1 MNKNISPHTYVLS
14 TLFVVAATLLFFEYY
29 SFKEQYF
36 YIPVFS
42 LAIIYAALNF
52 IRQRRGLSA
61 FSTDKKIN
69 LATLVKKSIARYI
82 VWLTII
88 YLAYTFFRLAPFYGL
103 PPYSASTV
111 RANTVFFEY
120 FLNIYLIAGLP
131 YFILTNKFKA
141 SRVEDYYDPAIRIIH
156 MLKQV
161 FLRTLRGDNVNSIL
175 RVFRKKYNRKVLLS
189 FLMRTYFVPIMVVQV
204 YSYTVYSVNFLN
216 NPVNNYQL
224 LSILFGITGI
234 LWLADTINASL
245 SYCIESRWME
255 NRTRSIDLTLG
266 GWFVCLICYT
276 PLNEIPS
283 YFFFFAPTVVTN
295 NESQLIIE
303 NINFLYTIKIIEIL
317 LLATHIYIDISL
329 GPSVANITLKKLQT
343 KGFYGLIRHP
353 GTTFKLLFWLIQSVF
368 YKRFWSLKIIFGYFM
383 WATIYVLRALT
394 EERHLSQHEEYIEY
408 KKKVKYRFF
417 PKLF

>member
-1 MNKNISPHTYVLS
+1 MNKNISSHTYVLS
-14 TLFVVAATLLFFEYY
+14 TLFVVAATLLFFEQYG
-29 SFKEQYF
+29 FKEHYF
-36 YIPVFS
+36 YVPILS

-52 IRQRRGLSA
+52 IRQRRGLSV
-61 FSTDKKIN
+61 FCTDKKTN
-69 LATLVKKSIARYI
+69 LIMLIKKSIARYI
-82 VWLTII
+82 VWLALI
-88 YLAYTFFRLAPFYGL
+88 YLAYTFFRLMPFYDSPL
-103 PPYSASTV
+103 YPTNTVSAN
-111 RANTVFFEY
+111 AVFFEY
-120 FLNIYLIAGLP
+120 FLNIYLVIGLP

-161 FLRTLRGDNVNSIL
+161 FLRTLRGDNVNSIFS
-175 RVFRKKYNRKVLLS
+175 VFRKKYNKKVLLN
-189 FLMRTYFVPIMVVQV
+189 FLMRTYFIPIMVVQV
-204 YSYTVYSVNFLN
+204 YIYTAYSVNFLN
-216 NPVNNYQL
+216 NPVNSYPL
-224 LSILFGITGI
+224 LTILFGITGI
-234 LWLADTINASL
+234 LWLADTVNASL

-266 GWFVCLICYT
+266 GWAVCLICYT

-283 YFFFFAPTVVTN
+283 YFFFFAPMVVTN
-295 NESQLIIE
+295 NESQLIIA
-303 NINFLYTIKIIEIL
+303 NINFLYAIKIVEIL

-353 GTTFKLLFWLIQSVF
+353 GTTFKLLFWLMQSVF
-368 YKRFWSLKIIFGYFM
+368 YKRFWRLKVIFGYIM

-394 EERHLSQHEEYIEY
+394 EERHLSQHNDYIEY
-408 KKKVKYRFF
+408 KKKVKYRFI